1 MMDKKYKYI
10 FEIIFF
16 GSVYIKILRLLIY
29 SELLYLLQ
37 VPVTVYLMS
46 AAFSM
51 WAFCFISLICLFT
64 IIVILVHLQGFLM
77 ILSILLSVLSIFTDL
92 LSDLE

>member
-10 FEIIFF
+10 FEIILFH
-16 GSVYIKILRLLIY
+16 SVYIKILRLLIY

-46 AAFSM
+46 VSM
-51 WAFCFISLICLFT
+51 WAFCFISLIFSFT
-64 IIVILVHLQGFLM
+64 ITIIFAHLLGSLM
-77 ILSILLSVLSIFTDL
+77 ILSIL
-92 LSDLE
+92 